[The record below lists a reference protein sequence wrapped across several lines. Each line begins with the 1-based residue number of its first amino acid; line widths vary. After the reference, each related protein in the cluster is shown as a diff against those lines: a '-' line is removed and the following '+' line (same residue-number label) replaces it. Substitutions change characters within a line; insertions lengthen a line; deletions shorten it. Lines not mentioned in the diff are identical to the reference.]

1 MTAQQRAAIPTRSPA
16 RLLLV
21 VLAAAAAIAVLAC
34 LEMSFG
40 AIHIPFSAIIHC
52 VFTGHSGRESW
63 DRIVLVARLPRLL
76 NALAAGGALGICGV
90 LLQTLLRNPLADPY
104 VLGTVHG
111 ARLGVAVLMSV
122 LGAGSA
128 IYTST
133 TGVAG
138 YLSVAAAAAA
148 GCALVT
154 LLLVIV
160 ARHTSGTTLLI
171 FGLMLGFLCIGL
183 ITTVLHFVDDSQQ
196 AVFRFWDHGG
206 FSGATLPQLRVMYP
220 LLAAG
225 ALLAFSQVKPLN
237 VLVLGDAYAA
247 SMGVAA
253 ERTRRIGF
261 GATALLAG
269 VVTAFCGPVAF
280 LGLVAAQLARVFVA
294 TGDHRRLL
302 PVAALLGSTLALL
315 CDFLIHLPWKGEPL
329 PLDVMLGLV
338 GAPVV
343 MWFLLRDRAMRR
355 LEL

>member
-1 MTAQQRAAIPTRSPA
+1 MIARAAGSTLYHPSR
-16 RLLLV
+16 RLTFV
-21 VLAAAAAIAVLAC
+21 VLAAVVAIVLLIC
-34 LEMSFG
+34 LETSFG
-40 AIHIPFSAIIHC
+40 AIHIPLSAIVRCIL
-52 VFTGHSGRESW
+52 TGHSGRESW

-122 LGAGSA
+122 LGTGSA

-133 TGVAG
+133 TGVAS

-148 GCALVT
+148 GCAIVT

-183 ITTVLHFVDDSQQ
+183 ITTVLHWVDDSQQ

-220 LLAAG
+220 LLIAG
-225 ALLAFSQVKPLN
+225 ALLAFSQVKSLN
-237 VLVLGDAYAA
+237 ALVLGDSYAA

-261 GATALLAG
+261 AATALLAG

-280 LGLVAAQLARVFVA
+280 LGLVAAQLARVLVGTA
-294 TGDHRRLL
+294 DHRRLL
-302 PVAALLGSTLALL
+302 PVATLVGSTLALL
-315 CDFLIHLPWKGEPL
+315 CDLLIHLPWKGEPL

-343 MWFLLRDRAMRR
+343 MWFLLRDRASRR

>member
-1 MTAQQRAAIPTRSPA
+1 MISNAVANFPGRSSR
-16 RLLLV
+16 RLLAL
-21 VLAAAAAIAVLAC
+21 VLAATAAIALLLC

-40 AIHIPFSAIIHC
+40 AIHIPFTAIVRC
-52 VFTGHSGRESW
+52 VLTGHSGRESW
-63 DRIVLVARLPRLL
+63 DRILLIARLPRLL

-122 LGAGSA
+122 LGAGNA

-133 TGVAG
+133 TGVAS

-148 GCALVT
+148 GCGLVT

-171 FGLMLGFLCIGL
+171 FGLMLGFLCMGL

-206 FSGATLPQLRVMYP
+206 FSGATSPQLRVMYP

-247 SMGVAA
+247 SMGIAA

-261 GATALLAG
+261 AATALLAG

-280 LGLVAAQLARVFVA
+280 LGLVAAQLARVLVGTA
-294 TGDHRRLL
+294 DHRRLL
-302 PVAALLGSTLALL
+302 PIAGLLGSVLALL

-343 MWFLLRDRAMRR
+343 MWFLLRDRAIRR